1 MANRLEAHLLDAF
14 AAETRHALARRTLLA
29 TGFATVL
36 VAAAGTMEFVYFPQ
50 RASALLW
57 SFVLEVSL
65 CAAAL
70 GAAYTQ
76 RLRPLIRP
84 ILVAATLGVAVLI
97 TLYVAAVGASGDALA
112 FALIIFLAG
121 MALMLPWG
129 MAGQVPLAL
138 GTVLAFGFALWAGVR
153 GELPV
158 PYVIISVGGGAVTSV
173 LGAYYLDQH
182 RRAIFQQRI
191 LLART
196 RDQQMATLYDVT
208 RTVTATL
215 ELREVLWLVCR
226 SALHALKLERL
237 WLFWRESPDGDVQ
250 ALAAERDGERI
261 EVAEIEGAPS
271 SWQALLHAID
281 ESGPDVITAGATEL
295 SALGATPHAPRL
307 LLRLPLLFQSELVG
321 VVLADCSD
329 RAMPLEASFLDF
341 AATLG
346 NGAAMAL
353 ANARLHALVLH
364 HRAELQQMSN
374 KRLDVVEES
383 IRMLSRELHDG
394 TCQALMAIKLDLA
407 LLERRLETAELQAA
421 VRDVRAQVVDV
432 VQSVRQMSHLLRPAV
447 LDDFGAVVAIES
459 IAEKYRDTSTL
470 DVRVESPGSTVRF
483 TPAIELLL
491 FRVFQET
498 LINIVKHAAATRVRV
513 RLAVEDGAVVLEID
527 DDGRGF
533 DAHKYFRTP
542 PSSAGLGLIGMRERI
557 AHFGGVFRVT
567 SRPGSGTRIFVS
579 VPTEVGGEEIMG
591 AEGRGTSGI
600 GRYVN

>member
-1 MANRLEAHLLDAF
+1 
-14 AAETRHALARRTLLA
+14 
-29 TGFATVL
+29 
-36 VAAAGTMEFVYFPQ
+36 VYFPQ

-70 GAAYTQ
+70 GAAHTQ

-97 TLYVAAVGASGDALA
+97 TLYVTAVGASGDALA
-112 FALIIFLAG
+112 FALTIFLAG

-138 GTVLAFGFALWAGVR
+138 GTVFAFGLALWAGVR
-153 GELPV
+153 DELPAA
-158 PYVIISVGGGAVTSV
+158 YAIISVGGGALTSV

-250 ALAAERDGERI
+250 ALAAQHDGERI
-261 EVAEIEGAPS
+261 EVDEIEGAPS
-271 SWQALLHAID
+271 SWQALLRVVD

-329 RAMPLEASFLDF
+329 RPMPLEASFLDF

-407 LLERRLETAELQAA
+407 LLERRLETAELQAQ

-459 IAEKYRDTSTL
+459 VAEKYRDTSSL

-483 TPAIELLL
+483 APAIELLL

-498 LINIVKHAAATRVRV
+498 LINIVKHAAATHVRV

-579 VPTEVGGEEIMG
+579 VPTEVGGEERMG
-591 AEGRGTSGI
+591 GEGRGTSGM

>member
-70 GAAYTQ
+70 GAAHTQ

-84 ILVAATLGVAVLI
+84 ILVAATLGVAVLV

-138 GTVLAFGFALWAGVR
+138 GTVLAFGLALWAGVR

-173 LGAYYLDQH
+173 LGAFYLDQH

-261 EVAEIEGAPS
+261 QVAEIEGAPN
-271 SWQALLHAID
+271 SWQALLRAID

-579 VPTEVGGEEIMG
+579 VPTEVGGEESMG
-591 AEGRGTSGI
+591 GEGRGTSGM